1 MSKIILCEL
10 QIKNDS
16 IVDLSHDLDSIERVY
31 GGFLFNFSSR
41 NETTINTTTANNIV
55 TINGPADG
63 ITIQQ
68 VIGKI

>member
-1 MSKIILCEL
+1 MSKIILREL

-16 IVDLSHDLDSIERVY
+16 IVDFSRNLDSIEQVY

-41 NETTINTTTANNIV
+41 NETTINTTTISNNLI
-55 TINGPADG
+55 IGGSADG
-63 ITIQQ
+63 TQIQQ